1 MPKLKVFK
9 NKQEVE
15 DEYNRVSELPYS
27 NKQQETKQKL
37 KVRLNK
43 FNARRKKGQ
52 WVEMEYQEL
61 PNGAVFKHRMKVGLL
76 NDKYQRKNAATG
88 IFQTFTFMKS
98 QGPTCFILSDGM
110 DQGTMVDLDGDT
122 VVLTRRPKKI
132 LVSDNGYNLRARKPV
147 EESGFE
153 GPL

>member
-1 MPKLKVFK
+1 MPKLKIFK

-15 DEYNRVSELPYS
+15 AEYKRVSKLPYS
-27 NKQQETKQKL
+27 NTQQETKQKL
-37 KVRLNK
+37 KVRLNQ

-76 NDKYQRKNAATG
+76 NDKYQRKNASTG

-110 DQGTMVDLDGDT
+110 DQGTMVDLDGET
-122 VVLTRRPKKI
+122 IILTRKPKKI
-132 LVSDNGYNLRARKPV
+132 LISDNVNNLRARK
-147 EESGFE
+147 ELETD
-153 GPL
+153 